1 MNAPDV
7 IAQPI
12 TMEQAITFLGQD
24 PVANVELLGAIRY
37 DRAVQCIG
45 ALRGDVLVGV
55 LVFAQEEDD
64 DAWAVRFEA
73 VDRETL
79 FPLID
84 ACPPGVQRIAVHRPW
99 MVRPLASAFRLIPE
113 QRSET
118 VFCAHSVISPPS
130 SPAVRLL
137 TVADA
142 SVMEASATMGGGR
155 GFLVALAQGFRPFGI
170 IVENRVVA
178 HAFAAN
184 ATDWTE
190 EVMSVWTAPRRRGQ
204 GLATAVVATA
214 AADILRRE
222 KIAIYVAAVT
232 NLASQRVAIK
242 TGFQRAYD
250 TTTYR
255 VRRR

>member
-1 MNAPDV
+1 MSAPSV
-7 IAQPI
+7 TVHSI
-12 TMEQAITFLGQD
+12 TPEHATKFLGHD
-24 PVANVELLGAIRY
+24 PVGNVELLGAIRY
-37 DRAVQCIG
+37 DREVRCIG
-45 ALRGDVLVGV
+45 AMRDGALAGV

-64 DAWAVRFEA
+64 DALAARFEA
-73 VDRETL
+73 VDSEAL
-79 FPLID
+79 LPLIA

-99 MVRPLASAFRLIPE
+99 MVRAFASAFRLIPE

-118 VFCAHSVISPPS
+118 VFCAHSVIAPPP
-130 SPAVRLL
+130 SPAVRVL

-142 SVMEASATMGGGR
+142 SIMEASAAMGGGR

-170 IVENRVVA
+170 IIENRVVA

-184 ATDWTE
+184 VTDWTE
-190 EVMSVWTAPRRRGQ
+190 EVMSVWTAPRWRGQ
-204 GLATAVVATA
+204 GLATTVVATA
-214 AADILRRE
+214 AADILSRG
-222 KIAIYVAAVT
+222 KTAIYVAAVT

-255 VRRR
+255 VQRR